1 MLGNYFTSGLCKRI
15 LIILVFTR
23 QGKRNIVKSIIPLWK
38 KMKRR
43 NFIINVAGLGLVTL
57 VDNFKLMGQAI
68 PYSANYEIEQ
78 FENKGLAHFS
88 YAVMAGKKI
97 IIIDPQ
103 RNTQIY
109 YDFAQENNATII
121 GVIETHPHA
130 DFISSHLEIHQKLN
144 VPIYASSL
152 TKSEYPL
159 KTFDEGNIIQ
169 LTDQVGLR
177 AMYTPGHAPDHI
189 AAVLYEGVNDRAVF
203 SGDSLF
209 LGDVGRP
216 DLLDFSRE
224 SDKQRKYLA
233 AMMYDTIHQKF
244 AKLNDDVIVYPSH
257 GAGSLCGKSIRKAAS
272 STIGYE
278 KQNNYAFENRTKD
291 EFVSLLLSDQPFIPK
306 YFAYDVHLNKKGAP
320 VLKESLAKLNY
331 LPKNY
336 QPASR
341 ALIVDTRPAAVFKN
355 SYLPGAINIQGTGQ
369 LETWL
374 GTLVAPESKFYL
386 VAADQESLQAAIKK
400 TASIGYESNIQ
411 GVFVYDASNGNQ
423 FLAFDNSSFDPK
435 ENKYTYI
442 DVRTE
447 KEVKQQPIFKNSIN
461 IPMQEFTDRLSE
473 IPKGKPLLVYCGSG
487 YRSAMAASILKKVMP
502 SIEVYD
508 LGSAV
513 TQYINAGGAR

>member
-1 MLGNYFTSGLCKRI
+1 
-15 LIILVFTR
+15 
-23 QGKRNIVKSIIPLWK
+23 
-38 KMKRR
+38 MKRKD
-43 NFIINVAGLGLVTL
+43 FILDLAGLGLITL
-57 VDNFKLMGQAI
+57 VDNFKLMEKAI
-68 PYSANYEIEQ
+68 PHSANYVIEQ
-78 FENKGLAHFS
+78 FEDRGLAHFS

-97 IIIDPQ
+97 VIIDPQ
-103 RNTQIY
+103 RNPQAY
-109 YDFAQENNATII
+109 YDFAQKNNASII

-130 DFISSHLEIHQKLN
+130 DFVSSHFEIHQKLN

-152 TKSEYPL
+152 TKSKYPL
-159 KTFDEGNIIQ
+159 KIYDEGNIIQ
-169 LTDQVGLR
+169 LTDQIGLR

-189 AAVLYEGVNDRAVF
+189 AAVLSEEGKDRAVF

-216 DLLDFSRE
+216 DLLDFSSE
-224 SDKQRKYLA
+224 SNKQRKYLA

-244 AKLNDDVIVYPSH
+244 AKLNDDVVVYPSH

-278 KQNNYAFENRTKD
+278 KQTNYAFEDRTKD

-306 YFAYDVHLNKKGAP
+306 YFAYDIQLNSKGAP

-336 QPASR
+336 QPPSE
-341 ALIVDTRPAAVFKN
+341 ALIIDTRPTALFKD
-355 SYLPGAINIQGTGQ
+355 SYLPAAINIQGTGQ

-374 GTLVAPESKFYL
+374 GTVVAPESKFYL
-386 VAADQESLQAAIKK
+386 VATDEPNLEIAITKAA
-400 TASIGYESNIQ
+400 AIGYESNIQ
-411 GVFVYDASNGNQ
+411 GAFVYDTKNGKQ
-423 FLAFDNSSFDPK
+423 FDAFDNSSFDPAA
-435 ENKYTYI
+435 NKYTYI

-447 KEVKQQPIFKNSIN
+447 KEVKNQPIFKNSIN
-461 IPMQEFTDRLSE
+461 IPLQQLTDRLSE

-487 YRSAMAASILKKVMP
+487 YRSATAASILKKDMP

-508 LGSAV
+508 LGSTV
-513 TQYINAGGAR
+513 SQYISLGGVK